1 MSDPHDPR
9 HNPALQ
15 AARQWQARARQAR
28 PQGLLGS
35 LKMLLAWLLFG
46 AMMIVAMVLVLL
58 YRDEPRR

>member
-9 HNPALQ
+9 HNPAWQ

-46 AMMIVAMVLVLL
+46 AMMIVAMVWGSSFCCSAG
-58 YRDEPRR
+58 R

>member
-9 HNPALQ
+9 PNPA
-15 AARQWQARARQAR
+15 WQARTRQAR

-46 AMMIVAMVLVLL
+46 AMMIVAMVWGSSFCCSAG
-58 YRDEPRR
+58 R